1 MTGNTFLIVG
11 LGNPGREY
19 KENRH
24 NVGFMLVD
32 RLSVR
37 LNARLSRVQAKALVG
52 SVTYEG
58 DKLILA
64 KPQTYMNLSGQ
75 SIQGLARFY
84 KLPLENMLVAH
95 DDLDL
100 PFGTLRI
107 RPGGGPGGQK
117 GVASAIERLGSK
129 DFPRLRIGIG
139 RPPGR
144 MDPAA
149 YVLQDFAKG
158 DLTLLSEILDHAAD
172 AVLTFVTEGLDT
184 AIISSTARSRLS
196 KQSIFALYGIP
207 YQNYPGL
214 NSISGSVQ

>member
-1 MTGNTFLIVG
+1 MTENTFLIVG

-19 KENRH
+19 KDNRH

-32 RLSVR
+32 RLMVR
-37 LNARLSRVQAKALVG
+37 FDARMSRLQAKALVA
-52 SVTYEG
+52 SLTYEG
-58 DKLILA
+58 KKLILA

-84 KLPLENMLVAH
+84 KIPLENMIVAH

-100 PFGTLRI
+100 PFGTIRI

-117 GVASAIERLGSK
+117 GVASTIERLGSK

-144 MDPAA
+144 MDPAG
-149 YVLQDFAKG
+149 YVLQNFSKA
-158 DLTLLSEILDHAAD
+158 DLTLLSEILDRAAD
-172 AVLTFVTEGLDT
+172 AVLTFVID
-184 AIISSTARSRLS
+184 
-196 KQSIFALYGIP
+196 
-207 YQNYPGL
+207 GL
-214 NSISGSVQ
+214 NPAMNKYNGDIQA

>member
-1 MTGNTFLIVG
+1 MTENTFLIVG

-19 KENRH
+19 KDNRH

-32 RLSVR
+32 RLTVR
-37 LNARLSRVQAKALVG
+37 FNARMSRLQAKALVA
-52 SVTYEG
+52 SLNYEG
-58 DKLILA
+58 KKLILA

-84 KLPLENMLVAH
+84 KIPLENMIVAH

-100 PFGTLRI
+100 PFGTIRI

-117 GVASAIERLGSK
+117 GVASTIERLGSK
-129 DFPRLRIGIG
+129 DFPRLRIGID

-149 YVLQDFAKG
+149 YVLQDFPKA
-158 DLTLLSEILDHAAD
+158 DMTMLSEILDRAAD
-172 AVLTFVTEGLDT
+172 AVMTFVLEGLNPAMNKFNGDIQT
-184 AIISSTARSRLS
+184 
-196 KQSIFALYGIP
+196 
-207 YQNYPGL
+207 
-214 NSISGSVQ
+214 

>member
-1 MTGNTFLIVG
+1 MTENTFLIVG

-19 KENRH
+19 KDNRH
-24 NVGFMLVD
+24 NVGFMLID
-32 RLSVR
+32 RLSIR
-37 LNARLSRVQAKALVG
+37 LNARMSRLQSKSLVA
-52 SVTYEG
+52 SVNYENQ
-58 DKLILA
+58 KLILA

-100 PFGTLRI
+100 PFGTIRI
-107 RPGGGPGGQK
+107 RPGGGPGGQR
-117 GVASAIERLGSK
+117 GVASTSERLGSK
-129 DFPRLRIGIG
+129 GFPRLRIGID

-158 DLTLLSEILDHAAD
+158 DLTLLSEILDHAVE
-172 AVLTFVTEGLDT
+172 AVFTLVTEGLN
-184 AIISSTARSRLS
+184 AAMNKFNGEI
-196 KQSIFALYGIP
+196 
-207 YQNYPGL
+207 
-214 NSISGSVQ
+214 NSQ

>member
-1 MTGNTFLIVG
+1 MTQNMTDHTFLIVG

-19 KENRH
+19 KDNRH
-24 NVGFMLVD
+24 NVGFMLID

-37 LNARLSRVQAKALVG
+37 LNARLSRVQARALVG
-52 SVTYEG
+52 SVNYEG

-84 KLPLENMLVAH
+84 KLPLENMIVAH

-100 PFGTLRI
+100 PFGTIRI

-117 GVASAIERLGSK
+117 GVASTIERLGSK
-129 DFPRLRIGIG
+129 DFRRLRIGIG

-144 MDPAA
+144 MAA
-149 YVLQDFAKG
+149 ADYVIQNFAQAE
-158 DLTLLSEILDHAAD
+158 LTLLSEILDHAAN
-172 AVLTFVTEGLDT
+172 AVLTFVTEGLD
-184 AIISSTARSRLS
+184 AAMNKFNGDIQA
-196 KQSIFALYGIP
+196 
-207 YQNYPGL
+207 
-214 NSISGSVQ
+214 